1 MLKLNRFTP
10 CQNGRSWIEPLDL
23 ELGPGQ
29 WLMIQGRNGSGRST
43 VAQALAGH
51 LDHLGEFI
59 FDGTLL
65 PRMNAQQRYACG
77 VTYVPE
83 HRDVFADLNPVEH
96 LHVGLGLDVG
106 WHSAAANHCVQEVL
120 ERLPTLQKRHSL
132 AAKHLS
138 GGEQQILS
146 VATALVSQPR
156 CVILD
161 EPFEGLASPARTELL
176 NWLLDLKG
184 QGMQTIWFEQ
194 SAPAEVL
201 PHVNHL
207 LFLNQ
212 GIWSK

>member
-10 CQNGRSWIEPLDL
+10 CQSGRAWIEPLDL
-23 ELGPGQ
+23 ELRPGQ

-51 LDHLGEFI
+51 LDHFGEFI
-59 FDGTLL
+59 FDGTSML
-65 PRMNAQQRYACG
+65 RMDPQQRYACG

-83 HRDVFADLNPVEH
+83 HRDVFAELNPLEH
-96 LHVGLGLDVG
+96 LHLGLGLEVT
-106 WHSAAANHCVQEVL
+106 WHSANAKQCVQETL
-120 ERLPTLQKRHSL
+120 KRLPTLQKRQSL

-146 VATALVSQPR
+146 VATALISKPR

-161 EPFEGLASPARTELL
+161 EPFEGLAAPARAELL
-176 NWLLDLKG
+176 GWLLELKA

-201 PHVNHL
+201 PHVHRL
-207 LFLNQ
+207 LFLDQ